1 VFKPVKGFWK
11 IFFWTLYALG
21 KNVMKSMTYE
31 CGKKVLDTAGKAEG
45 LNAEGYQ

>member
-1 VFKPVKGFWK
+1 VFKPVNGFLK

-21 KNVMKSMTYE
+21 KNVMESMTYR
-31 CGKKVLDTAGKAEG
+31 CGKKVIGQAETADR